1 MCVTRFTEPKNSQ
14 HFNVN
19 KNNSEWKMVFIKM
32 ERIESFVTSSNVWLV
47 VVDEEAQRSTDYSFL
62 PPIIILEPYSFL
74 KPPFL
79 VYEGFT

>member
-19 KNNSEWKMVFIKM
+19 KINSDWKNR
-32 ERIESFVTSSNVWLV
+32 EESFVTSSNVWLV
-47 VVDEEAQRSTDYSFL
+47 VVEEEARRSTDYSFL
-62 PPIIILEPYSFL
+62 PPIIILGPYSFL